1 MGPETIARLRGGGQ
15 KPAAELRRG
24 EVVVVEAGEVIPAD
38 GIVIEDIA
46 SVDESAVTGESAPV
60 IRESGGGRSTVTGG
74 TQVLSG
80 RIVVEVVGDSPG
92 RRG

>member
-1 MGPETIARLRGGGQ
+1 MRPEMIARLRGGGQ

-24 EVVVVEAGEVIPAD
+24 EVMVVEAGQVIPAD
-38 GIVIEDIA
+38 GMVIEDIA

-60 IRESGGGRSTVTGG
+60 IRESGGDRSTVTGG

-80 RIVVEVVGDSPG
+80 RIVVEVVDDSP
-92 RRG
+92 RRQG

>member
-1 MGPETIARLRGGGQ
+1 MRPETIARLRGGGQ

-24 EVVVVEAGEVIPAD
+24 EVVIVEAGQVIPAD
-38 GIVIEDIA
+38 GMVIEDIA

-60 IRESGGGRSTVTGG
+60 IRESGGDRNTVTGG

-80 RIVVEVVGDSPG
+80 RIVVEVVDDSP
-92 RRG
+92 RRRR

>member
-1 MGPETIARLRGGGQ
+1 MRPEMIARLRGGGQ

-24 EVVVVEAGEVIPAD
+24 EVVVVEAGQVIPAD
-38 GIVIEDIA
+38 GMVIEDIA

-60 IRESGGGRSTVTGG
+60 IRESGGDRSTVTGG

-80 RIVVEVVGDSPG
+80 RIVVEVVDDSP
-92 RRG
+92 RRQG

>member
-1 MGPETIARLRGGGQ
+1 MRPETIARLRGGGR

-24 EVVVVEAGEVIPAD
+24 EVVIVEAGQVIPAD
-38 GIVIEDIA
+38 GMVIEDIA

-60 IRESGGGRSTVTGG
+60 IRESGGDRNTVTGG

-80 RIVVEVVGDSPG
+80 RIVVEVVDDSP
-92 RRG
+92 RRRR

>member
-1 MGPETIARLRGGGQ
+1 MRPETIARLRGGRQ

-60 IRESGGGRSTVTGG
+60 IRESGGDRSTVTGG

-80 RIVVEVVGDSPG
+80 RIVVEVVGDSLG